1 LVLSVVDKS
10 VGERHELVET
20 THVDGVAVIQ
30 VNNPPVNALSAGVP
44 AGIASAIEAAEAD
57 ANVQAIVLRGAGKT
71 FVAGADIKQL
81 EEMAWGKSPGAP
93 NLHQLLQRIEDCS
106 KPVVMAIHGTA
117 LGGGLELAMAGH
129 YRVAVQDAQFGQPE
143 VSLGIIPGAEG
154 TQRLPRLA
162 GVEKAIEHCVSG
174 KPTKAPEALAAGII
188 DEIVQGDLTREAALF
203 ARRMAK
209 QGPPYRKTR
218 ELAAQLK
225 GPGSLEDALAAGR
238 EQARK
243 TKRNL
248 IAPLKAVEAI
258 AAAALLPF
266 DQGCARERQLFQEC
280 VESDQCRA
288 LIHSFFAE
296 RGVSKLP
303 GIGKE
308 TPVLPLD
315 RIAVVGAGTMGG
327 GIAMACA
334 NAGIPVLLKETRQD
348 ALDAGMAA
356 IQRNYDVSVKRGRF
370 SPEDVAARIAR
381 IHPQLDYAGF
391 DAADLVIEAVFENME
406 LKKQVFRELET
417 RTKPECILASNTS
430 TLDIDEIASV
440 TQRPDNVLGL
450 HFFSPANVMRLL
462 EIVRGR
468 STKKE
473 AIATALALA
482 KRLSKVGVVVGNCPG
497 FVGNRMMFPYMYET
511 QFLVEEGATPQQVDA
526 ALTRFGMAMGMF
538 EVDDMAS
545 IDIAWRVRRELR
557 HFSDPGAR
565 RPLVADKLC
574 EMGRLGQ
581 KTGRGWYLY
590 GEDRKPLPDPEV
602 LSLIR
607 ASAREAGIAQREF
620 TDEEIIERA
629 LYGLINEG
637 ARILEEG
644 FAQRAADIDVIYI
657 NGYGFPSWRGG
668 PMFYAGVV
676 GLRRI
681 CERICQFEREHGARW
696 KPAFLLLRLAA
707 ENKGFREY
715 DAEHST

>member
-1 LVLSVVDKS
+1 
-10 VGERHELVET
+10 VGT
-20 THVDGVAVIQ
+20 TLVDGVAIIQ

-44 AGIASAIEAAEAD
+44 AGIALAIEAAEAD

-81 EEMAWGKSPGAP
+81 EEMAWGKGAGAP
-93 NLHQLLQRIEDCS
+93 NLHQLLQQIEDCS

-129 YRVAVQDAQFGQPE
+129 YRVAGQDAQFGQPE
-143 VSLGIIPGAEG
+143 VNLGIIPGAEG

-162 GVEKAIEHCVSG
+162 GVEKAIEMCVSG
-174 KPTKAPEALAAGII
+174 KPVKAPEALAAGII
-188 DEIVQGDLTREAALF
+188 DEIVQGDLTTEAAQF
-203 ARRMAK
+203 ARLIAK
-209 QGPPYRKTR
+209 QGLPHRKTR
-218 ELAAQLK
+218 ELAVRVK
-225 GPGSLEDALAAGR
+225 GQGSLEEVLAAGR

-258 AAAALLPF
+258 AAAATLPF

-296 RGVSKLP
+296 RGVSKIP

-315 RIAVVGAGTMGG
+315 RIAIVGAGTMGG

-334 NAGIPVLLKETRQD
+334 NAGFPVLLKETRQD

-356 IQRNYDVSVKRGRF
+356 IQRNYAVSVKRGRF
-370 SPEDVAARIAR
+370 SPEDVAARLAR

-391 DAADLVIEAVFENME
+391 DAADLVIEAVFENTE
-406 LKKQVFRELET
+406 LKKQIFRELET
-417 RTKPECILASNTS
+417 RTKPQCILASNTS

-440 TQRPDNVLGL
+440 TQRPENVLGL
-450 HFFSPANVMRLL
+450 HFFSPANLMRLL

-468 STKKE
+468 AAKKE
-473 AIATALALA
+473 AIATALAFA
-482 KRLSKVGVVVGNCPG
+482 KRLGKVGVVVGNCPG

-538 EVDDMAS
+538 EVDDMAG

-557 HFSDPGAR
+557 HFSDPGMR

-574 EMGRLGQ
+574 EMGRFGQ

-620 TDEEIIERA
+620 TDEEIVERA

-657 NGYGFPSWRGG
+657 NGYGFPAWRGG
-668 PMFYAGVV
+668 PMFYAGTL
-676 GLRRI
+676 GLRRV
-681 CERICQFEREHGARW
+681 CERICEFEKKHGERW
-696 KPAFLLLRLAA
+696 KPAPLLRRLAA
-707 ENKGFREY
+707 ENKSFREY
-715 DAEHST
+715 DAERSA